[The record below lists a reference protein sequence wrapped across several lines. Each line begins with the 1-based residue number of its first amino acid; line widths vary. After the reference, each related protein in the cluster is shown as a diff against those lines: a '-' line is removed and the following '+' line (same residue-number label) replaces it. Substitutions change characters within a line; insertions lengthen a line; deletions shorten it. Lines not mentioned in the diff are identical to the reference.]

1 MIAMEAGMGLVYLRK
16 LTGSVFISFLLAAS
30 ATSAE
35 SDKTRAVSDFAY
47 NVCVKN
53 VHDLG
58 NIANLAEVGGWKPLP
73 AELAQAFEP
82 RDVTEF
88 AGWEVKFRN
97 VLMMLVVSHWKADD
111 GKAMNTCMVV
121 VSTFQEPFLEEIRR
135 RIDFKKVDSRAE
147 GKIRFDEY
155 LFTNP
160 IGLSVIMEL
169 MYFVDSSNTRI
180 KFILVQKP

>member
-1 MIAMEAGMGLVYLRK
+1 
-16 LTGSVFISFLLAAS
+16 
-30 ATSAE
+30 
-35 SDKTRAVSDFAY
+35 
-47 NVCVKN
+47 
-53 VHDLG
+53 
-58 NIANLAEVGGWKPLP
+58 
-73 AELAQAFEP
+73 
-82 RDVTEF
+82 
-88 AGWEVKFRN
+88 
-97 VLMMLVVSHWKADD
+97 MMLMVSHWKADD
-111 GKAMNTCMVV
+111 GKVMNTCMVV

-169 MYFVDSSNTRI
+169 RYFVDSSNTRI